1 MLPYICNYR
10 INYIIIS
17 RNRMGDV
24 LQDAIQQAKWLCT
37 SLHFSAVHDVEKCFP
52 LFIDAYL
59 KHTMVKR
66 MKYDIKGTINSCRH
80 IFFFIGNNK
89 YLFTLYKY
97 FFFSVKI
104 LAHIVPLISQYLFF
118 WQPCVKSFFSPWIW
132 HLKRK
137 RIFMSMCWDFLLKYM
152 SRIEY
157 FFR

>member
-1 MLPYICNYR
+1 MYTFIHISYVLPYICSYR
-10 INYIIIS
+10 ISYIIIS
-17 RNRMGDV
+17 SNLMGDV
-24 LQDAIQQAKWLCT
+24 LEDAIQQAKWLYT

-59 KHTMVKR
+59 KHTIVKR

-104 LAHIVPLISQYLFF
+104 LAHIMPLISQYLFF
-118 WQPCVKSFFSPWIW
+118 WQPCVKSFFLTLDMAS
-132 HLKRK
+132 
-137 RIFMSMCWDFLLKYM
+137 
-152 SRIEY
+152 
-157 FFR
+157 